1 MDLQEKL
8 HMLGFKIEK
17 ARVIIEQTFYPRDI
31 DLRVIDI
38 EIHSENSAS
47 EELKGNK
54 KAVIRDFFAAFDR
67 CLEYD
72 NIIKEEAKKEAAKE
86 EMKESVIDGDFV
98 FLG

>member
-8 HMLGFKIEK
+8 LMLGFKIEK
-17 ARVIIEQTFYPRDI
+17 AWVIVEQTFYPRDI

-38 EIHSENSAS
+38 EIHSENFPS

-72 NIIKEEAKKEAAKE
+72 NIIKEEGKKEAAKE